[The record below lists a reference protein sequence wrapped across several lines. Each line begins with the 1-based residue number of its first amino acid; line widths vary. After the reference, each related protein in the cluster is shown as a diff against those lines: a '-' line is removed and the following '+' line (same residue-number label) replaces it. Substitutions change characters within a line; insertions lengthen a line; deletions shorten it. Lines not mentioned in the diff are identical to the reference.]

1 MASLGQYQ
9 SFALIAYSALQK
21 QGSTMACCRNKGQNV
36 TDTAMLLYLANKQA
50 DIVFSYSIGTMSYDQ
65 VTENDIISICDWLM
79 TNLLFSVGPITSL
92 ASTTLNNV
100 SGPPL
105 PPPTILYDF
114 NQLDFKPLDFA

>member
-1 MASLGQYQ
+1 
-9 SFALIAYSALQK
+9 
-21 QGSTMACCRNKGQNV
+21 MACCRNKGQNV

-50 DIVFSYSIGTMSYDQ
+50 DIVFSYSIGTMSYEQ

-79 TNLLFSVGPITSL
+79 TNLLFYVGSIESL
-92 ASTTLNNV
+92 DSTTLNNI

-105 PPPTILYDF
+105 PPAILHDF